1 MLLFIY
7 MPDLKYNFLYLYL
20 LRVAITK
27 NANQKYT
34 SNRMTIDEGY
44 SRNASCTLNS

>member
-34 SNRMTIDEGY
+34 SNHVTTGEGY
-44 SRNASCTLNS
+44 SRNASYTLNS